1 VLGLVK
7 WPVALAPL
15 ALLPGAA
22 LAFKTEL
29 ELARN
34 SFDAVAPF
42 LTGIGGYTLL
52 WVLVLR
58 RRATLHGSFWSTLE
72 HEATHI
78 LFTLLTLGRVR
89 GLLATHRNGGQ
100 MQHHGS
106 GNWLVAISPYFF
118 PTLSGAVML
127 IMLAL
132 DGDALRTAELILGV
146 TVAYHVASTYSE
158 TNRHQTDL
166 QLVGFRF
173 SWAFLPAA
181 NIASFGMIFGM
192 ARNGTTGLGSFY
204 TRLWTESGEFW
215 TGVQGV
221 IR

>member
-1 VLGLVK
+1 
-7 WPVALAPL
+7 
-15 ALLPGAA
+15 
-22 LAFKTEL
+22 
-29 ELARN
+29 
-34 SFDAVAPF
+34 
-42 LTGIGGYTLL
+42 
-52 WVLVLR
+52 
-58 RRATLHGSFWSTLE
+58 
-72 HEATHI
+72 
-78 LFTLLTLGRVR
+78 
-89 GLLATHRNGGQ
+89 

>member
-1 VLGLVK
+1 MNRVLNLVLGLLK
-7 WPVALAPL
+7 WPVALASL
-15 ALLPGAA
+15 ALLPGAVR
-22 LAFKTEL
+22 AFKIEI
-29 ELARN
+29 ELARD

-42 LTGIGGYTLL
+42 LTGVGGYAVL

-58 RRATLHGSFWSTLE
+58 GRAMPHGSFWSTLE

-89 GLLATHRNGGQ
+89 GLLATHREGGQ
-100 MQHHGS
+100 VRHHGG

-127 IMLAL
+127 IMLSR
-132 DGDALRTAELILGV
+132 DGTALRTAELVLGV
-146 TVAYHVASTYSE
+146 TLAYHATSTYSE

-173 SWAFLPAA
+173 SWHSFLRQTSPL
-181 NIASFGMIFGM
+181 S
-192 ARNGTTGLGSFY
+192 
-204 TRLWTESGEFW
+204 E
-215 TGVQGV
+215 
-221 IR
+221 